1 MPWRRMRLR
10 KAEVLARCDETG
22 KLITQDGRVE
32 VRYKPKD
39 GRAYFAS
46 ASNLK
51 PSGSAS
57 EIEPDSFCAPGEAVQ
72 KSSGGS
78 KKPTRGA
85 AARGSAPEK
94 PDGDELLVY
103 ADGACSGNPGPAGVG
118 AVALW
123 ADQKR
128 ELSEY
133 IGEATNN
140 IAELTGILRAVELA
154 TELGRPLRLY
164 TDSTY
169 SIGVLT
175 KGWKVRANQELVGRV
190 REALE
195 AHPDAK
201 LFHVRGHQGIRLNEE
216 ADGLAVRAVRDKSS
230 MGWVSP

>member
-10 KAEVLARCDETG
+10 NAEVLARCDESG
-22 KLITQDGRVE
+22 ELVSKGGRVE
-32 VRYKPKD
+32 VRYKPND

-51 PSGSAS
+51 PSAGSAK
-57 EIEPDSFCAPGEAVQ
+57 IEPDSFCGPGEAV
-72 KSSGGS
+72 KKASKAS
-78 KKPTRGA
+78 KKQAST
-85 AARGSAPEK
+85 APVE
-94 PDGDELLVY
+94 PEGDEVLVY

-154 TELGRPLRLY
+154 QELRRPLRLY
-164 TDSTY
+164 TDSQY

-175 KGWKVRANQELVGRV
+175 QGWKVRANKELVAKV
-190 REALE
+190 RQALE
-195 AHPDAK
+195 AHPDAE
-201 LFHVRGHQGIRLNEE
+201 LFHVRGHQGVQLNEH
-216 ADGLAVRAVRDKSS
+216 ADELAVRAVQSKEST
-230 MGWVSP
+230 GWVST